1 MKEIRADGKEAFYM
15 GRWEK
20 SREGDAGKG
29 VRRRREKKEGK
40 GVRRG

>member
-1 MKEIRADGKEAFYM
+1 MGKRHFIW
-15 GRWEK
+15 GGGKRVGGK
-20 SREGDAGKG
+20 GGDVRKG